1 MNRNDIYQSI
11 TDKIKVKLEV
21 GVLPWRK
28 SWQSGIPCNLISKR
42 HYNGINFL
50 SLIAEDHPSPYYL
63 TFLQCKE
70 RGGKVLEGA
79 KGALIIFWKMHVFEN
94 AADPNTTAKVPILRY
109 SYVFNL
115 SQTTLYSD
123 TTDEVKLLSYEEA
136 IKNISPAP
144 VIRHNIHKCYYSMAG
159 DYISIPV
166 ITDFDNPGEYYSSL
180 FHELVHWTGAAN
192 RLNRDLTKTSHAE
205 EELIAEIGSAY
216 LCGMCGISPQVIDG
230 NTSYI
235 NGWLSKA
242 KGEPNLFIRASIQ
255 AQKAVDFLLSTSI
268 YQNIDVTTTN
278 DRITA
283 L

>member
-1 MNRNDIYQSI
+1 MNRNDIYLSI
-11 TDKIKVKLEV
+11 TDKIKVKLEA

-28 SWQSGIPCNLISKR
+28 SWKSGIPCNLISKR

-50 SLIAEDHPSPYYL
+50 SLIAENHTSPYYL

-70 RGGKVLEGA
+70 RGGTVLEGS

-94 AADPNTTAKVPILRY
+94 AADSNTTAKVPILRY
-109 SYVFNL
+109 SYAFNL

-123 TTDEVKLLSYEEA
+123 TTDEVKLLPCENV
-136 IKNISPAP
+136 INDIFPAP
-144 VIRHNIHKCYYSMAG
+144 VIKHNIHKCFYSITG

-166 ITDFDNPGEYYSSL
+166 ITDFNNPGEYYSSL
-180 FHELVHWTGAAN
+180 FHELVHWTGAVN
-192 RLNRDLTKTSHAE
+192 RLNRDLTKASHIE

-216 LCGMCGISPQVIDG
+216 LCGLCGISSQVIDG

-268 YQNIDVTTTN
+268 YQNTDGITTN
-278 DRITA
+278 DRVIA

>member
-11 TDKIKVKLEV
+11 TDKIKVKLEA

-79 KGALIIFWKMHVFEN
+79 KGSLIIFWKIHVFEN
-94 AADPNTTAKVPILRY
+94 AADPNTSAKVPILRY

-123 TTDEVKLLSYEEA
+123 TTDEVKLLSCEEA

-144 VIRHNIHKCYYSMAG
+144 VIKHNINKCYYSMAG

-192 RLNRDLTKTSHAE
+192 RLNRDLSKTSHAE

-216 LCGMCGISPQVIDG
+216 LCGMCGIEQSVLSAQA
-230 NTSYI
+230 SYI
-235 NGWLSKA
+235 GTWLKSMAQEPIHLIKA
-242 KGEPNLFIRASIQ
+242 AKL
-255 AQKAVDFLLSTSI
+255 AQQAVDYVLNSSFK
-268 YQNIDVTTTN
+268 N
-278 DRITA
+278 
-283 L
+283 